1 MLTRKDLLLISKD
14 YFVILNQNAYYIEFM
29 SKRTGHCWII
39 YKHGSAEKYPVWL
52 YHKHS
57 QKDQCYHLQRKK
69 NFVDTAIKEIK
80 AHDRYQRSGRKREF
94 ENLC

>member
-1 MLTRKDLLLISKD
+1 MLTRKDLLLILKE
-14 YFVILNQNAYYIEFM
+14 YFVILNQTAYYIEFM

-57 QKDQCYHLQRKK
+57 QNVQCCL
-69 NFVDTAIKEIK
+69 
-80 AHDRYQRSGRKREF
+80 
-94 ENLC
+94 L

>member
-1 MLTRKDLLLISKD
+1 MLTKKDLLLISKD
-14 YFVILNQNAYYIEFM
+14 YFVILNQTAYYIEFM

-57 QKDQCYHLQRKK
+57 QKISVIIY
-69 NFVDTAIKEIK
+69 
-80 AHDRYQRSGRKREF
+80 RERRI
-94 ENLC
+94 LWILR